1 MSGEE
6 GEREGSRKENCF
18 MTQLPFPPSLVPPE
32 KAITP
37 LETAEQSNTVGLP
50 YTNQT
55 KGKTVERRRKLEGR
69 ETTLGGLIISSPQG
83 RGKAGPLRSTAEC
96 GRRGEEAVLEKQIC
110 IYGEER
116 AVWRSF
122 APSLP
127 RHCLL
132 VLLYTAAEK
141 RGA

>member
-1 MSGEE
+1 
-6 GEREGSRKENCF
+6 

-50 YTNQT
+50 YSNQT
-55 KGKTVERRRKLEGR
+55 KGKTGEKRRRKLEGR

-83 RGKAGPLRSTAEC
+83 REGGAPPQYSRMRPAEGGGSFGKTNLHLWGGRERC
-96 GRRGEEAVLEKQIC
+96 GGL
-110 IYGEER
+110 
-116 AVWRSF
+116 SL

-141 RGA
+141 REA

>member
-1 MSGEE
+1 
-6 GEREGSRKENCF
+6 
-18 MTQLPFPPSLVPPE
+18 MTQLPFPPSLVPQE

-55 KGKTVERRRKLEGR
+55 KEQAGERRRRKLEGR

-83 RGKAGPLRSTAEC
+83 RGEAGPLRSTVEC

-110 IYGEER
+110 IYGEGESGV
-116 AVWRSF
+116 AVFRSLL
-122 APSLP
+122 PSP
-127 RHCLL
+127 GMAC
-132 VLLYTAAEK
+132 
-141 RGA
+141 